1 MFNRNETKPK
11 SLLITIL
18 HILIP
23 LISLGALLCVWLLA
37 ARATSGIIVPYPYDV
52 FKRLTQ
58 LFVKPISNVS
68 VFGHIFVSLRRV
80 FIALFL
86 AMLLGIPFGVLIGWN
101 RTLYA
106 LFGTIFEMLRP
117 IPAIAWMPVLV
128 MWMGIGETSKV
139 VMVFIGCFMPI
150 VINSYTGI
158 RLVTPLYLDVGKLFN
173 ASSNKKLLL
182 QIAVPSA
189 LPAIFAGIRNA
200 TSLGWMV
207 VLAAEMMGAKSGLGF
222 LIIRGMES
230 FDVPLIMTGMLLI
243 GVVGALLAIL
253 TNYIE
258 RWVCPW
264 NQALKSD

>member
-11 SLLITIL
+11 SILITIL

-23 LISLGALLCVWLLA
+23 VISLGLLLGIWLLA
-37 ARATSGIIVPYPYDV
+37 AKATSGTIVPYPEDV
-52 FKRLTQ
+52 IKRFIT
-58 LFVKPISNVS
+58 LFFKPISNIS
-68 VFGHIFVSLRRV
+68 VYGHILVSLRRV

-86 AMLLGIPFGVLIGWN
+86 SMILGIPFGVLIGWN
-101 RTLYA
+101 RTLYS
-106 LFGTIFEMLRP
+106 LFGTLFELFRP

-158 RLVTPLYLDVGKLFN
+158 KLVMPLYLDVGKMFN
-173 ASSNKKLLL
+173 ASSNKKQLL

-189 LPAIFAGIRNA
+189 MPAIFAGIRNA

-230 FDVPLIMTGMLLI
+230 FDVPLIMTGMILI
-243 GVVGALLAIL
+243 GIVGAVLAVL

-264 NQALKSD
+264 NQSLKSD